1 MQSNTFGGTVSGFG
15 FLPND
20 GFFGLGSPSNPGSP
34 MLQPQ
39 IIRDSARSSLSS
51 QGDLPVGKTDLAKAQ
66 DAINI
71 ANTWIEDRTHFPLTS
86 SNADVAWSRRDWL
99 DSSLSGWQLLVEPL
113 AEGMVAALSKAI
125 TDMTATTD
133 ITELTKQF
141 NEANEVTDPRMAL
154 PFQIPQLGPEAVVPI
169 LRGFLGQLIATQLGQ
184 AIGALAARVHSSHDV
199 AIPLFKKPGAHL
211 ISENISAWSEGLD
224 IPEQEVAI
232 YLALREVAAQRL
244 FTHSPWISDYLHEL
258 IGTYGRGI
266 TVDINSIQEQAQEAM
281 DSGDLDITNPQ
292 SLTHAINQ
300 GMFQPEQ
307 TASQGAA
314 LAKLEMALALIEGWI
329 EHVTQLSA
337 KDRLPS
343 FYALQES
350 QRRSRIQNAPSRQLF
365 ASLLGLEVSPK
376 KLRECTNFWNEVY
389 ALGGAAGNEVR
400 DHRWEDAALLPTSD
414 DLLDPAAFLAS
425 TTVPDDLSGLN

>member
-1 MQSNTFGGTVSGFG
+1 
-15 FLPND
+15 
-20 GFFGLGSPSNPGSP
+20 
-34 MLQPQ
+34 MLQAQ
-39 IIRDSARSSLSS
+39 MIRDSARSFLSA

-66 DAINI
+66 DAITI
-71 ANTWIEDRTHFPLTS
+71 ANTWIEDRTHFPLTN
-86 SNADVAWSRRDWL
+86 SNTDVAWSRRDWL
-99 DSSLSGWQLLVEPL
+99 DSSISGWQQLVEPL

-133 ITELTKQF
+133 MTELTQQL
-141 NEANEVTDPRMAL
+141 NEINDLGDPRMAL

-184 AIGALAARVHSSHDV
+184 AIGALATRINGSHDV
-199 AIPLFKKPGAHL
+199 AIPLFEKPSAHL
-211 ISENISAWSEGLD
+211 IPQNVAAWGEGLD

-244 FTHSPWISDYLHEL
+244 FTHAPWLSGYLHEL
-258 IGTYGRGI
+258 IGAYGRGI
-266 TVDINSIQEQAQEAM
+266 TVDVNSIQEQAQAAM
-281 DSGDLDITNPQ
+281 DSGELDIANPQ
-292 SLTHAINQ
+292 SLTLAINQ

-307 TASQGAA
+307 TVSQGAA

-365 ASLLGLEVSPK
+365 SSLLGLEVSPK
-376 KLRECTNFWNEVY
+376 KLRECTNFWN
-389 ALGGAAGNEVR
+389 
-400 DHRWEDAALLPTSD
+400 
-414 DLLDPAAFLAS
+414 
-425 TTVPDDLSGLN
+425 

>member
-1 MQSNTFGGTVSGFG
+1 MSGFG

-34 MLQPQ
+34 MLSSQ
-39 IIRDSARSSLSS
+39 IIRDAARSFLSA

-71 ANTWIEDRTHFPLTS
+71 ANTWIEDRTQFPLTN
-86 SNADVAWSRRDWL
+86 SNSDGAWSRRDWL
-99 DSSLSGWQLLVEPL
+99 ESSISGWQQLVEPL
-113 AEGMVAALSKAI
+113 ADGMVAALSKAI

-133 ITELTKQF
+133 LTDLAQQFSEVNEL
-141 NEANEVTDPRMAL
+141 TDPRLAL
-154 PFQIPQLGPEAVVPI
+154 PFQIPQLGPEAVIPI
-169 LRGFLGQLIATQLGQ
+169 LRGFLGQLIATQLGH
-184 AIGALAARVHSSHDV
+184 AIGALATRVNGSHDV
-199 AIPLFKKPGAHL
+199 AIPLFEKPGAHV
-211 ISENISAWSEGLD
+211 IPENISAWGEGLD

-232 YLALREVAAQRL
+232 FLALREVAAERL
-244 FTHSPWISDYLHEL
+244 FTHAPWLSEYLRDL
-258 IGTYGRGI
+258 IGAYGRGI

-281 DSGDLDITNPQ
+281 ESGQLDITNPQ
-292 SLTHAINQ
+292 SLTLAINQ

-307 TASQGAA
+307 SATQAAA

-337 KDRLPS
+337 KDRLPA

-350 QRRSRIQNAPSRQLF
+350 LRRSRIQNAPARQLF
-365 ASLLGLEVSPK
+365 SSLLGLEVSPK

-389 ALGGAAGNEVR
+389 ALGGEAGNEVR
-400 DHRWEDAALLPTSD
+400 DHRWEDPALLPTSD
-414 DLLDPAAFLAS
+414 ELSDPAAFLAS
-425 TTVPDDLSGLN
+425 TTVPDDLSGLI